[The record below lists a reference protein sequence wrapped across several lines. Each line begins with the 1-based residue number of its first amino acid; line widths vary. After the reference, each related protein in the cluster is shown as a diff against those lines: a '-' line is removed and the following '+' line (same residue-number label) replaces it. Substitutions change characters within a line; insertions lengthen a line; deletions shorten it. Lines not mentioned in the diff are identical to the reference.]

1 MLAQQFG
8 LQELRPKQREIIEGL
23 LGGEHTLALLPT
35 GYGKSLCYQL
45 PSQMLPGIT
54 LVISP
59 LIALMQDQVS
69 GLTRRGIEN
78 ATVLNST
85 LSFAQI
91 SERLDGIRNGAYKL
105 VYVAPERFD
114 SARFRELIST
124 VKISLVVI
132 DEAHCIS
139 QWGHDFRP
147 QYRNL
152 SSHLQALKNAV
163 VLALTATATPA
174 VQKDIVVALG
184 LPKMRIVSGG
194 FDRPNLRFEVRRLAN
209 AYAKDAFVRAAI
221 QESADPAIVYTSSKK
236 EADRL
241 AQFLHQSGTRAVCYH
256 AGLGGEQRQRTQCR
270 FENDEVQ
277 AIVGTVAF
285 GMGIDKPN
293 IRRVIHYNLPSSLE
307 DYYQQAGRAGRDGQA
322 ATCTLLYQPR
332 DIFIQKWLIGKN
344 YPATDQLNALLALL
358 KRVAQRGA
366 SAGDIIA
373 QIDFE
378 DSALNGAL
386 DHLKALNAV
395 TVNDAGI
402 YALAAGVS
410 VGEIDFD
417 RLWQRRR
424 RDEFRLNNLVRYA
437 EENKCRRLS
446 ILNYFGEYLDG
457 GCKGC
462 DVCTPEE
469 FTDNVGATA
478 ASGSEVGEKS
488 SVRPSVR
495 SVSLPTGSRQQP
507 GEQSARPFAV
517 QPAVPKGSDAE
528 QVRQSILRLAE
539 QMTGKMGRT
548 TIAAIL
554 LGSRS
559 KKVLQNGFDKNPE
572 YGRLRGY
579 TEQRLIS
586 CIDDLVA
593 AGFLRVT
600 KGLYPKIFITPLAE
614 KLLRPD

>member
-1 MLAQQFG
+1 MHSVQPQIQQVLAQQFG
-8 LQELRPKQREIIEGL
+8 LQELRPKQKEIIDCL
-23 LGGEHTLALLPT
+23 LSGEHALALLPT

-69 GLTRRGIEN
+69 GLTKRGIGN

-114 SARFRELIST
+114 SGRFRELIST
-124 VKISLVVI
+124 LKISLLVI

-152 SSHLQALKNAV
+152 SSHLPALKDAV

-174 VQKDIVVALG
+174 VQKDIVAALG
-184 LPKMRIVSGG
+184 LPKMRIVCGG
-194 FDRPNLRFEVRRLAN
+194 FDRPNLRFEVKRLAN
-209 AYAKDAFVRAAI
+209 AYAKDAFVRGAI
-221 QESADPAIVYTSSKK
+221 QESSDPVIVYTSSKK
-236 EADRL
+236 EAERL
-241 AQFLHQSGTRAVCYH
+241 AQFLQQSGTRAVCYH
-256 AGLGGEQRQRTQCR
+256 AGLGGEQRQRTQRR

-293 IRRVIHYNLPSSLE
+293 IRRVIHYNLPGSLE
-307 DYYQQAGRAGRDGQA
+307 DYYQQAGRAGRDGRA

-344 YPATDQLNALLALL
+344 YPTSEQLTALLAML
-358 KRVAQRGA
+358 KRVSQRGA
-366 SAGDIIA
+366 SPTDITA

-378 DSALNGAL
+378 DSALNSAL

-395 TVNDAGI
+395 SVTDSGI
-402 YALAAGVS
+402 YSLAPGVS
-410 VGEIDFD
+410 PADIDFD

-424 RDEFRLNNLVRYA
+424 RDEFRLNHLVQYA
-437 EENKCRRLS
+437 EESICRRSS
-446 ILNYFGEYLDG
+446 ILNYFGENLDG
-457 GCKGC
+457 ACSGC
-462 DVCTPEE
+462 DICTPAE
-469 FTDNVGATA
+469 FSSITESTVPTAGRFKAGATQVPPFPQA
-478 ASGSEVGEKS
+478 TRINDADEV
-488 SVRPSVR
+488 R
-495 SVSLPTGSRQQP
+495 
-507 GEQSARPFAV
+507 AC
-517 QPAVPKGSDAE
+517 
-528 QVRQSILRLAE
+528 ILRLAK
-539 QMTGKMGRT
+539 QMSGKMGRT

-554 LGSRS
+554 LGSKS
-559 KKVLQNGFDKNPE
+559 KKVVQNGFDKNPE

-579 TEQRLIS
+579 TEQKLLS

-593 AGFLRVT
+593 AGFLKVT
-600 KGLYPKIFITPLAE
+600 KGLYPKIFITPQAE
-614 KLLRPD
+614 KLLRQD